1 MLHISSLR
9 RRQRQR
15 RHRTDDPAA
24 RTTSLACGVVPFPLS
39 CGSNSEAPWAVQ
51 DPGELGRTTAFSGV
65 PLQRRRYYRQFEAL
79 GACGRLDRWHQQA
92 PAGLGTTAG
101 GYMVRGAHQWA
112 STSGNT
118 TLFRCLQ
125 MQQQQ
130 SRKNIDGKV
139 SDIWQI
145 VNRGHGRWLEPQ
157 RGPKINHQRAGIE
170 EVTRRLQRGMAEWAT
185 IPRSKIQVYSNEKGD
200 FVPQSCLTFL

>member
-65 PLQRRRYYRQFEAL
+65 PLQRRRYYRQSRRRCMQGTWRQDNGL
-79 GACGRLDRWHQQA
+79 KLWA
-92 PAGLGTTAG
+92 PAAG
-101 GYMVRGAHQWA
+101 STGGISRRRPA
-112 STSGNT
+112 SALLRVVIWCAEHTSG
-118 TLFRCLQ
+118 
-125 MQQQQ
+125 
-130 SRKNIDGKV
+130 
-139 SDIWQI
+139 
-145 VNRGHGRWLEPQ
+145 
-157 RGPKINHQRAGIE
+157 
-170 EVTRRLQRGMAEWAT
+170 LQRQEIHVPTSNFDKEILPTNRCYGLTSQMNT
-185 IPRSKIQVYSNEKGD
+185 FYFIQGYIQHACEHMDGFGGCHGLSILN
-200 FVPQSCLTFL
+200 